1 MKKTNWCVITGAPSS
16 GKTTLINA
24 LSIKGYRTEP
34 EVARAYILYLLA
46 KGEHIRAHKR
56 GEIALQKEILNL
68 KIKREIQLP
77 KQEIIFFDR
86 GLPDS
91 LAYYRYYKL
100 DENDLLKK
108 MNLCRYKLVFYLEG
122 LPLVTDKI
130 RRESEAEARLIGEHI
145 YKAYSD
151 LGYQPIR
158 IPPVSVEQRIDII
171 LSEISDLL
179 PHQKLDQ

>member
-34 EVARAYILYLLA
+34 EVARAHILYLLA
-46 KGEHIRAHKR
+46 KGEHIRAHNR

-77 KQEIIFFDR
+77 KQELIFFDR
-86 GLPDS
+86 GMPDS
-91 LAYYRYYKL
+91 LAYYRYYGL
-100 DENDLLKK
+100 DENDILEK
-108 MNLCRYKLVFYLEG
+108 MNHCRYKHVFYLEG
-122 LPLVTDKI
+122 LPLVIDKI
-130 RRESEAEARLIGEHI
+130 RLESEAEARLIGEHI

-151 LGYQPIR
+151 LGYKPVS
-158 IPPVSVEQRIDII
+158 IPPVSVEQRINII
-171 LSEISDLL
+171 LSEISDLSL
-179 PHQKLDQ
+179 P

>member
-1 MKKTNWCVITGAPSS
+1 MKKTKWCVITGAPSS

-24 LSIKGYRTEP
+24 LSIKGYQTEP

-46 KGEHIRAHKR
+46 KGEHIRAHNR
-56 GEIALQKEILNL
+56 GEIALQKEILSL

-77 KQEIIFFDR
+77 KQELIFFDR
-86 GLPDS
+86 GIPDS
-91 LAYYRYYKL
+91 LAYYRYYGL
-100 DENDLLKK
+100 DEGDILEK
-108 MNLCRYKLVFYLEG
+108 MHYYRYKLVFYLEG

-130 RRESEAEARLIGEHI
+130 RLESDAEACLIGKHI

-151 LGYQPIR
+151 LGYTPLR
-158 IPPVSVEQRIDII
+158 IPAVSVEQRMNII

-179 PHQKLDQ
+179 LP